1 MPPTPSDPPANKLTD
16 AAIRFFW
23 GAFIGCFLA
32 LIPLSYG
39 WYFLSDITASQ
50 IYTLVALGVAG
61 GIVGLFSNLQ
71 QMGRFFDSI
80 PWF

>member
-1 MPPTPSDPPANKLTD
+1 MPPTPSDPSANKVTD

-23 GAFIGCFLA
+23 GAVIGCFLA
-32 LIPLSYG
+32 LIPLSYA
-39 WYFLSDITASQ
+39 WYYLSDVTTTQ
-50 IYTLVALGVAG
+50 IFALIAFGALG
-61 GIVGLFSNLQ
+61 GIVGVFSNLQ